1 MSTTPTPHA
10 IHGYSDALR
19 AELRRAFVGT
29 DIAIDTVLIGFL
41 TGLNVLIEDIPGVGK
56 TTLARS
62 LARASGL
69 DFARVQFSPDL
80 LPGDV
85 TGMSVWSQEK
95 REFVYKPG
103 AIMHQFILADELNR
117 ASARTQSALLESMQE
132 QSVTVD
138 GVTHP
143 LPQPFFLIATQ
154 NPLQFAGTFR
164 LPEGQLD
171 RFGLSVSFGY
181 PTVEGEIAIL
191 DKIEHDDPLEGLRA
205 VISPEDVM
213 RARAATRE
221 VRVHADIK
229 RYLVQIAERT
239 RRNKNVRLGMSPR
252 ATSHLLHAAQGR
264 AAMNDRDF
272 VIPED
277 VASVAGSVLPH
288 RIILSP
294 EARME
299 EKSAH
304 RVVEEVLSAVAMPT
318 GIS

>member
-1 MSTTPTPHA
+1 MTVKT
-10 IHGYSDALR
+10 IQER
-19 AELRRAFVGT
+19 AEKLREEIRRAFVGSVAT
-29 DIAIDTVLIGFL
+29 IDTVLIGFL

-62 LARASGL
+62 LAVASGL

-85 TGMSVWSQEK
+85 TGMTVWSQEK
-95 REFVYKPG
+95 REFIFKPG
-103 AIMHQFILADELNR
+103 AVMHQFILADELNR

-138 GVTHP
+138 GTTHP

-181 PTVEGEIAIL
+181 PTGPDEVAIL
-191 DKIEHDDPLEGLRA
+191 DMIEQADPVSQLET
-205 VISPEDVM
+205 VISPQDIIDA
-213 RARAATRE
+213 RRAALGI
-221 VRVHADIK
+221 RVHSDIK
-229 RYLVQIAERT
+229 TFLVEIAERT
-239 RRNKNVRLGMSPR
+239 RRNKHVRLGMSPR

-264 AAMNDRDF
+264 AALNGREY

-277 VASVAGSVLPH
+277 VVSVADAVLRH
-288 RIILSP
+288 RLILSP

-299 EKSAH
+299 EKSPQ
-304 RVVEEVLSAVAMPT
+304 RVVEDVLATVRLPT
-318 GIS
+318 GIG

>member
-1 MSTTPTPHA
+1 MTVKT
-10 IHGYSDALR
+10 IQER
-19 AELRRAFVGT
+19 AEKLREEIRRAFVGSVAT
-29 DIAIDTVLIGFL
+29 IDTVLIGFL

-62 LARASGL
+62 LAVASGL

-85 TGMSVWSQEK
+85 TGMTVWSQEK
-95 REFVYKPG
+95 REFIFKPG
-103 AIMHQFILADELNR
+103 AVMHQFILADELNR

-138 GVTHP
+138 GTTHP

-181 PTVEGEIAIL
+181 PTGPDEVAIL
-191 DKIEHDDPLEGLRA
+191 DMIEQADPVSQLET
-205 VISPEDVM
+205 VISPQDIIDA
-213 RARAATRE
+213 RRAALGI
-221 VRVHADIK
+221 RVHRDIK
-229 RYLVQIAERT
+229 TFLVEIAERT
-239 RRNKNVRLGMSPR
+239 RRNKHVRLGMSPR

-264 AAMNDRDF
+264 AALNGREY

-277 VASVAGSVLPH
+277 VVSVADAVLRH
-288 RIILSP
+288 RLILSP

-299 EKSAH
+299 EKSPQ
-304 RVVEEVLSAVAMPT
+304 RVVEDVLATVRLPT
-318 GIS
+318 GIG

>member
-1 MSTTPTPHA
+1 MTVQTIQERA
-10 IHGYSDALR
+10 RKLR
-19 AELRRAFVGT
+19 EEIRRAFVGSDST
-29 DIAIDTVLIGFL
+29 IDTVLIGFL

-62 LARASGL
+62 LAVASGL

-85 TGMSVWSQEK
+85 TGMTVWSQEK
-95 REFVYKPG
+95 REFIFKPG

-138 GVTHP
+138 GTTHP

-181 PTVEGEIAIL
+181 PTGADEVAIL
-191 DKIEHDDPLEGLRA
+191 DMIEREDPVALLET
-205 VISPEDVM
+205 VISPQDIID
-213 RARAATRE
+213 ARAAALG
-221 VRVHADIK
+221 VRVHGDIK
-229 RYLVQIAERT
+229 TFLVEIAERT
-239 RRNKNVRLGMSPR
+239 RRNKHVRLGMSPR

-264 AAMNDRDF
+264 AALSGREY

-277 VASVAGSVLPH
+277 VVSVADAVLRH
-288 RIILSP
+288 RLILSP

-299 EKSAH
+299 EKSPQ
-304 RVVEEVLSAVAMPT
+304 RVVEDVLGAVSLPT
-318 GIS
+318 GIG

>member
-1 MSTTPTPHA
+1 MTVKT
-10 IHGYSDALR
+10 IQER
-19 AELRRAFVGT
+19 AEKLREEIRRAFVGSVAT
-29 DIAIDTVLIGFL
+29 IDTVLIGFL

-62 LARASGL
+62 LAVASGL

-85 TGMSVWSQEK
+85 TGMTVWSQEK
-95 REFVYKPG
+95 REFIFKPG
-103 AIMHQFILADELNR
+103 AVMHQFILADELNR

-138 GVTHP
+138 GTTHP

-181 PTVEGEIAIL
+181 PTGPDEVAIL
-191 DKIEHDDPLEGLRA
+191 DMIEQADPVSQLET
-205 VISPEDVM
+205 VISPQDIIDA
-213 RARAATRE
+213 RRAALGI
-221 VRVHADIK
+221 RVHRDIK
-229 RYLVQIAERT
+229 TFLVEIAERT
-239 RRNKNVRLGMSPR
+239 RRNKHVRLGMSPR

-264 AAMNDRDF
+264 AALEGREY

-277 VASVAGSVLPH
+277 VVSVADAVLRH
-288 RIILSP
+288 RLILSP

-299 EKSAH
+299 EKSPQ
-304 RVVEEVLSAVAMPT
+304 RVVEDVLATVRLPT
-318 GIS
+318 GIG

>member
-1 MSTTPTPHA
+1 MTAGTVQNQVE
-10 IHGYSDALR
+10 ALR
-19 AELRRAFVGT
+19 TEIRKAFVGSDET
-29 DIAIDTVLIGFL
+29 INTVLTGFL
-41 TGLNVLIEDIPGVGK
+41 TGLHVLIEDIPGVGK

-62 LARASGL
+62 LALASGL

-85 TGMSVWSQEK
+85 TGMTVWAMEK
-95 REFVYKPG
+95 REFVFKPG

-138 GVTHP
+138 GTTYP

-181 PTVEGEIAIL
+181 PSPPDEVAILEKVELVEPLHQIGVAITPDEIRDAREFAGQVRVKREIKSLLVEIA
-191 DKIEHDDPLEGLRA
+191 D
-205 VISPEDVM
+205 
-213 RARAATRE
+213 
-221 VRVHADIK
+221 
-229 RYLVQIAERT
+229 RT
-239 RRNKNVRLGMSPR
+239 RRNKHVRLGMSPR
-252 ATSHLLHAAQGR
+252 ATGHLQRAAQGH
-264 AAMNDRDF
+264 AMFHGRDF

-277 VASVAGSVLPH
+277 VISVAPAALRH
-288 RIILSP
+288 RLILSP

-299 EKSAH
+299 NKNADS
-304 RVVEEVLSAVAMPT
+304 VIEEVLAGVKLPT
-318 GIS
+318 GLA